1 MRRRGRGGCSQVCSQ
16 PQQLLGCPRTIR
28 LLLQIIADG
37 IDAFL
42 ASLSIAEPVRVS
54 SALDQPGS
62 SSQILSDFNGK
73 SLTLSNGN

>member
-28 LLLQIIADG
+28 LLQNIADG